1 MHIQN
6 TFKIK
11 WHQRERYSNFARFW
25 GIYVHKS
32 FSCISPVH
40 QRDKNMKEV
49 LLTIVNKTELLMVD
63 TLEHE
68 FLTSSSD
75 DFMTQCC
82 KFITCGL
89 ILGTNVPMII
99 FIMNQGSKTFLDL
112 LIVFDCFL
120 CLGNLYAVI
129 LLLHLY
135 DFWAGFCIC
144 HVFFMFFSNLCNRLL
159 TLGIVISRFTLV
171 LGSSFLLSSNQK
183 KILEKII
190 LLVILLTS
198 LNLTG
203 WAVYYREDY
212 RHFLGEAKN
221 YVI

>member
-1 MHIQN
+1 M
-6 TFKIK
+6 
-11 WHQRERYSNFARFW
+11 
-25 GIYVHKS
+25 
-32 FSCISPVH
+32 PVH

-75 DFMTQCC
+75 DFMTQFC

-89 ILGTNVPMII
+89 ILGTNVPMIC
-99 FIMNQGSKTFLDL
+99 FIMNQGSKTFLDW

-120 CLGNLYAVI
+120 CLSNLQAVMI
-129 LLLHLY
+129 ILHLS
-135 DFWAGFCIC
+135 DFWTGFCIC
-144 HVFFMFFSNLCNRLL
+144 HVFSVFFSNLCNRLL
-159 TLGIVISRFTLV
+159 TLGIVIYRFTLV
-171 LGSSFLLSSNQK
+171 LGSSLVLSSNQK
-183 KILEKII
+183 KVFENFI
-190 LLVILLTS
+190 LLAILLTS

>member
-1 MHIQN
+1 M
-6 TFKIK
+6 
-11 WHQRERYSNFARFW
+11 
-25 GIYVHKS
+25 
-32 FSCISPVH
+32 PVH

-99 FIMNQGSKTFLDL
+99 FIMNQGSKTFLDW

-135 DFWAGFCIC
+135 DFWAGFCIQI
-144 HVFFMFFSNLCNRLL
+144 FSY
-159 TLGIVISRFTLV
+159 RFWLFWNFICC
-171 LGSSFLLSSNQK
+171 GSCLKSSNTQIDANYPAPTVRRVNFRLTTC
-183 KILEKII
+183 ILTFFKSE
-190 LLVILLTS
+190 
-198 LNLTG
+198 NF
-203 WAVYYREDY
+203 W
-212 RHFLGEAKN
+212 
-221 YVI
+221 